1 MRKKERAEKKEKAC
15 VLFLKVLFYIFM
27 ASDLSPLENAMA
39 VSPQCRLRTLHP
51 CSTEAA
57 WERPRS
63 ESVLRLKEEKE
74 NFSLSQTPT
83 QMLTIS
89 IT

>member
-1 MRKKERAEKKEKAC
+1 MNHIFIFLYFLEYSVLLLPRIRQKRKKKYMRKKERAEKKEKAC
-15 VLFLKVLFYIFM
+15 LLFLKVLFYIFM

-57 WERPRS
+57 
-63 ESVLRLKEEKE
+63 
-74 NFSLSQTPT
+74 
-83 QMLTIS
+83 
-89 IT
+89 